1 MLLAEILR
9 ELRNRR
15 TDFFLCL
22 IAGDGPMLEKK
33 LKRKIKEI

>member
-15 TDFFLCL
+15 TDFLCL
-22 IAGDGPMLEKK
+22 IAGDGPMLEK
-33 LKRKIKEI
+33 IKKEN